1 MAVEV
6 PLFPLNAVL
15 FPHMPMA
22 LHIFE
27 ERYRTMIRDCTEQG
41 TTFGVLAIRE
51 GREVG
56 AGARP
61 YSVGTLARLRDIDK
75 LPDGRYNIMVV
86 GASRF
91 RVNRFSHDRP
101 YLTGEVTYLEDG
113 AATPA
118 SPALASRVVS
128 AYAAYADGMRAMT
141 KDAEASDELPDEPEL
156 LSYVVAAGLRVP
168 AAERQ
173 RLLEIDLAD
182 SRLRA
187 CLSVLRREVVLL
199 DHMLGQSVTASP
211 SIPLN

>member
-1 MAVEV
+1 MAVEI

-15 FPHMPMA
+15 FPHVPMG

-27 ERYRTMIRDCTEQG
+27 ERYRTMMRDCTEQG

-61 YSVGTLARLRDIDK
+61 HSVGTLAQLREVDE
-75 LPDGRYNIMVV
+75 LPDGRYNIVVV

-91 RVNRFSHDRP
+91 RVNSFSHRMP
-101 YLTGEVTYLEDG
+101 YLSGAVTYLEDG

-118 SPALASRVVS
+118 SAALAARVIEVYR
-128 AYAAYADGMRAMT
+128 AYEESMRTMN
-141 KDAEASDELPDEPEL
+141 KDAVTAGELPDEPEL
-156 LSYVVAAGLRVP
+156 LSYLVAGGLRVTT
-168 AAERQ
+168 AERQ
-173 RLLEIDLAD
+173 RLLEIDSAD

-187 CLSVLRREVVLL
+187 CLTVLRREVVLL
-199 DHMLGQSVTASP
+199 DHMLGRSMAASP